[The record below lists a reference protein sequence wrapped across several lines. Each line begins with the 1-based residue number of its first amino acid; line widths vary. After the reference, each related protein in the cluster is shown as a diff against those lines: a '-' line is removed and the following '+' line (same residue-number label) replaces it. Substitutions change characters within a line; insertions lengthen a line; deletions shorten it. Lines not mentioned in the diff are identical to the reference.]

1 MEAGEKVACAP
12 EVDYPIEGLAKPFG
26 LRDFR
31 KSTSVWF
38 PFLSMVDFCAIG
50 ALFLFLSSSFIFSPG
65 LSIDLPEA
73 GTDDQSGLTTMG
85 VLTILSGSGS
95 EKILFGGHM
104 HSLQDPGLLQS
115 LQDFDKRFFPE
126 PSYLLVKMGKQT
138 PNQTLHDLAA
148 IARAAGIDRLHIASE
163 PRNE

>member
-1 MEAGEKVACAP
+1 MASVDKTPDHPDAP
-12 EVDYPIEGLAKPFG
+12 PRIQGLAKPFG

-31 KSTSVWF
+31 KSSKVWF
-38 PFLSMVDFCAIG
+38 PFLPMVDFCGIG
-50 ALFLFLSSSFIFSPG
+50 ALFLFISSSFIFSPG
-65 LSIDLPEA
+65 LSIDLPEVGA
-73 GTDDQSGLTTMG
+73 GDQTGLTTMG

-115 LQDFDKRFFPE
+115 LQDFDRRFSPE

-148 IARAAGIDRLHIASE
+148 IARKAGIDRLHVASE
-163 PRNE
+163 TKK